1 MIGFENV
8 SKFIVSDVT
17 LYIPEGKT
25 VGLIGASG
33 AGKTTLIKLACGLLK
48 PKSGKVY
55 TMRKDPVTKRL
66 QCGRDMSVLLADKP
80 FCQNEYTVADN
91 FEILQYIYRLSSEE
105 FCKDYKMLSERL
117 RFDGME
123 GQKVKNL
130 SLGQRRRVEIGAALI
145 CRPKLLLLDEPA
157 IGMDADAKQAFYE
170 LIKEKEREGLTVFLT
185 SHNMEEISK
194 MCSRIA
200 LLDQGKL
207 LYYGEEAQLRRQY
220 APMDSLY
227 LKLAGRLP
235 NLEDLPLKSY
245 QVDGDNLKITY
256 NSNHITS
263 AEILR
268 LVLAQTKVA
277 EMKIRK
283 PDLADIIVQMKK

>member
-91 FEILQYIYRLSSEE
+91 FEILQYIYRLSSE
-105 FCKDYKMLSERL
+105 
-117 RFDGME
+117 
-123 GQKVKNL
+123 
-130 SLGQRRRVEIGAALI
+130 
-145 CRPKLLLLDEPA
+145 
-157 IGMDADAKQAFYE
+157 
-170 LIKEKEREGLTVFLT
+170 
-185 SHNMEEISK
+185 
-194 MCSRIA
+194 
-200 LLDQGKL
+200 
-207 LYYGEEAQLRRQY
+207 
-220 APMDSLY
+220 
-227 LKLAGRLP
+227 
-235 NLEDLPLKSY
+235 
-245 QVDGDNLKITY
+245 DN
-256 NSNHITS
+256 
-263 AEILR
+263 ILHH
-268 LVLAQTKVA
+268 L
-277 EMKIRK
+277 
-283 PDLADIIVQMKK
+283 

>member
-1 MIGFENV
+1 
-8 SKFIVSDVT
+8 
-17 LYIPEGKT
+17 
-25 VGLIGASG
+25 
-33 AGKTTLIKLACGLLK
+33 
-48 PKSGKVY
+48 
-55 TMRKDPVTKRL
+55 
-66 QCGRDMSVLLADKP
+66 
-80 FCQNEYTVADN
+80 
-91 FEILQYIYRLSSEE
+91 
-105 FCKDYKMLSERL
+105 MLSERL